1 MCLYLNLSHSVQPM
15 LLEQIMKMSALLWV
29 TYTLKIEFENL
40 TVKTIELGQLENLLK
55 CTFDIYAGQ
64 IYCTIY

>member
-40 TVKTIELGQLENLLK
+40 TVKTIELGQLKNLLK
-55 CTFDIYAGQ
+55 CTFNIYVGQ
-64 IYCTIY
+64 IY